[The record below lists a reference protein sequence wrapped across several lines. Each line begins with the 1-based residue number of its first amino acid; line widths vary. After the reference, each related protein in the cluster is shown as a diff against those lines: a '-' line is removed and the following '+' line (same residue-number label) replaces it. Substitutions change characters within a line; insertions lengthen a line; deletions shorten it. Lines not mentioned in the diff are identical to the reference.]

1 MVSTTIYTETVH
13 YVQVILSVDTMKNS
27 QHQDTDQGTSG
38 DLYVTAAT
46 AAELLGVSVTTL
58 YAYVGRKGIRS
69 QALPGSRSRR
79 YWRADIER
87 VLQEGGKKPVLDAA
101 APLSDITLVTAHG
114 GFYRGHNIIEL
125 SAGATLEQVATLL
138 WQVDTAELPRQVLA
152 RPAQFQG
159 LFPFVQDMI
168 SADRASVLFPFL
180 ERADPRAYDLT
191 QAGVA
196 RTGTDI
202 LRWYAALLTGAP
214 EATTGPVHEVIGAAL
229 GLTPA
234 WQDLVRRLLVLGADT
249 GIDGITGA
257 VRAAASIGVTP
268 WRTVLTGLSLITGR
282 WSKLG
287 RAESLYRLLD
297 EIAQYDDP
305 RQAIL
310 QRVREGEPV
319 PGFSPVHYPDGDY
332 RAGVLL
338 AQMRHVL
345 GDDADLARL
354 DAAIGTAREVC
365 QMGPNFALLNYYI
378 GRRIGLPRNDSLFP
392 LYRLVGWVAH
402 TMEQYAIGEAQFGTA
417 RRNLLQYAGPLP
429 A

>member
-1 MVSTTIYTETVH
+1 
-13 YVQVILSVDTMKNS
+13 MKNS
-27 QHQDTDQGTSG
+27 QNKAPDSGIDGVSG

-46 AAELLGVSVTTL
+46 AAELLGVSIGTL

-69 QALPGSRSRR
+69 QALAGSRNRR

-87 VLQEGGKKPVLDAA
+87 VLQEGGKKF
-101 APLSDITLVTAHG
+101 APDTAVPPSDITLVTERG
-114 GFYRGHNIIEL
+114 GFYRGRDIVEL
-125 SAGATLEQVATLL
+125 SASATLEQVATLL
-138 WQVDTAELPRQVLA
+138 WQVDTATLPRLVLE
-152 RPAQFQG
+152 RPAHFDG
-159 LFPFVQDMI
+159 LLPFVQDITSTDQAM
-168 SADRASVLFPFL
+168 VLLPFL

-191 QAGVA
+191 QAGAA
-196 RTGTDI
+196 RTGLDI
-202 LRWYAALLTGAP
+202 LRWYATLLAGTP
-214 EATTGPVHEVIGAAL
+214 KATMQPVHEVIGAAL
-229 GLTPA
+229 KLSPA

-249 GIDGITGA
+249 GIDSITGA

-297 EIAQYDDP
+297 EIAFDDDP
-305 RQAIL
+305 RQAVL

-319 PGFSPVHYPDGDY
+319 PGFSPVHYPNGDY
-332 RAGVLL
+332 RAAVLL
-338 AQMRHVL
+338 TQMRHMA
-345 GDDADLARL
+345 GGDADLARL
-354 DAAIGTAREVC
+354 QAAIDTAREVC

-392 LYRLVGWVAH
+392 LSRLVGWVAH
-402 TMEQYAIGEAQFGTA
+402 SMEQYAIGEAQYGTA